1 MEPILYS
8 ILTLIVTNTLT
19 FLISFHVNRRRNR
32 IFWAHTIEKDFGNI
46 NKHISI
52 IITALMNSNGM
63 GERFKEEYYKE
74 MENVKK
80 EDEIINRAYNT
91 SFTGFDFKQTNETP

>member
-8 ILTLIVTNTLT
+8 ILTLLVTNALT
-19 FLISFHVNRRRNR
+19 FLISFHVNRRNKRV
-32 IFWAHTIEKDFGNI
+32 FWICTIQKDFANI
-46 NKHISI
+46 NLHISI

-80 EDEIINRAYNT
+80 EEEIINHAYNN
-91 SFTGFDFKQTNETP
+91 KPPPQTFNVNLQQN